1 MPSAAIALKYLVKV
15 FGDLA
20 ISKFFVI
27 CAKLTINNGL
37 CAYFIIES
45 YHSLEANNNRAA
57 KIVPAQKENPVEGE
71 ISEDEYHSHNPK
83 VPGST
88 PGYPKCDE

>member
-1 MPSAAIALKYLVKV
+1 MPSAAVALKYLVKV
-15 FGDLA
+15 FGDLT

-27 CAKLTINNGL
+27 CAELTINNGL

-45 YHSLEANNNRAA
+45 LN
-57 KIVPAQKENPVEGE
+57 
-71 ISEDEYHSHNPK
+71 SHIPE

-88 PGYPKCDE
+88 PGYPNVISP